1 MSKNYTKEQV
11 EEAIKGS
18 VGIMSTIAKRL
29 DCNWRI
35 AKKYCEKWECTKIAL
50 ANENESIIDLAES
63 KAFSLIKEGD
73 AGMIKWFLSRKGKE
87 RGYTERQEITGAEG
101 KDLIPKTTL
110 TIIEYNDAD

>member
-35 AKKYCEKWECTKIAL
+35 AKKYCGKWECTRQAL

-73 AGMIKWFLSRKGKE
+73 AGMIKWFLSRKGKN
-87 RGYTERQEITGAEG
+87 RGYTERQEITGAG
-101 KDLIPKTTL
+101 GGPIQTSGTL